1 MQMKCYTI
9 KPQCQTNDYQHQ
21 ILKAD
26 VGQDVTMSC
35 IFDEDKIEQVSFMRQ
50 MTGDILSL
58 GSELFVHEFSSNQ
71 HIKLIQFSTNRLDLK
86 LISVNQNDSGIYTC
100 MLNDE
105 KLTSFL
111 LEIFV
116 PPRFISYF
124 PIEGSVSYSEGSSM
138 NLSCRAFAVPSA
150 NITWIYRDKNKQ
162 SKTIHYGEDV
172 YISSLQ
178 SSDSGSY
185 ECIAS
190 NNFHASISRSFY
202 VTIQYSPR
210 VMILNDK
217 MTSDIH
223 DTVIVKCHVCSI
235 PEVIQINWLRHDQM
249 IMDVNILIKTQTID
263 HYQCLESTMEIVDIN
278 EYQFGQYEC
287 RAENNLGQNFA
298 YIDIQQISRNIKIKQ
313 QEFHSNEINRN
324 GRTALLI
331 DNQDKNFTITSTKT
345 PKWLSNCSSVYVLS
359 SFYYYSLSLLICWIR
374 PV

>member
-1 MQMKCYTI
+1 
-9 KPQCQTNDYQHQ
+9 
-21 ILKAD
+21 
-26 VGQDVTMSC
+26 
-35 IFDEDKIEQVSFMRQ
+35 

-116 PPRFISYF
+116 PPRFVSYS
-124 PIEGSVSYSEGSSM
+124 PVEGSVSYSEGSSM
-138 NLSCRAFAVPSA
+138 NLSCRAFA
-150 NITWIYRDKNKQ
+150 
-162 SKTIHYGEDV
+162 
-172 YISSLQ
+172 
-178 SSDSGSY
+178 
-185 ECIAS
+185 
-190 NNFHASISRSFY
+190 
-202 VTIQYSPR
+202 
-210 VMILNDK
+210 
-217 MTSDIH
+217 
-223 DTVIVKCHVCSI
+223 
-235 PEVIQINWLRHDQM
+235 INWLRHDQM

-263 HYQCLESTMEIVDIN
+263 HYQCSESTMEIVDIN

-287 RAENNLGQNFA
+287 RAENNLGQNSAF
-298 YIDIQQISRNIKIKQ
+298 INIQQTSRNLKLKQ

-331 DNQDKNFTITSTKT
+331 DNQEKSDNNSIITSTKT
-345 PKWLSNCSSVYVLS
+345 PKWLSNCSSLYVLS
-359 SFYYYSLSLLICWIR
+359 AFYWYSLSLLICWIR

>member
-1 MQMKCYTI
+1 
-9 KPQCQTNDYQHQ
+9 
-21 ILKAD
+21 
-26 VGQDVTMSC
+26 
-35 IFDEDKIEQVSFMRQ
+35 MRQ

-111 LEIFV
+111 LEIF
-116 PPRFISYF
+116 
-124 PIEGSVSYSEGSSM
+124 
-138 NLSCRAFAVPSA
+138 A
-150 NITWIYRDKNKQ
+150 
-162 SKTIHYGEDV
+162 IHYGEDV

-210 VMILNDK
+210 VMILNDR
-217 MTSDIH
+217 MTSDVH
-223 DTVIVKCHVCSI
+223 DTVIVKCHICSI
-235 PEVIQINWLRHDQM
+235 PEVIQINWLKHDQM
-249 IMDVNILIKTQTID
+249 IMDVNTLIKTQTID
-263 HYQCLESTMEIVDIN
+263 HYQCSESTMEIVAIN

-287 RAENNLGQNFA
+287 RAENNLGQNSA
-298 YIDIQQISRNIKIKQ
+298 YIDIQQTSRNLKLKQ
-313 QEFHSNEINRN
+313 QEVNSNEINRN

-331 DNQDKNFTITSTKT
+331 DNQEKSDNYSTITLTKT
-345 PKWLSNCSSVYVLS
+345 SPKWLPNCSSVYILS
-359 SFYYYSLSLLICWIR
+359 SFYYYSLSLFICWIR